1 MFKSFEKQVLTA
13 KNLAI
18 DRALHA
24 MGQKAVAGVQ
34 KRMEKGYFPTK
45 KKDGTV
51 SPAIRETSALI
62 GSIQYET
69 YPQEKSVVIGTNIEY
84 ATQIHEGTRKIKGRP
99 YLKDGIDENMD
110 KIKKV
115 CEAEVKRTIT

>member
-84 ATQIHEGTRKIKGRP
+84 ATQVHVKGRP